1 MREIRLICLFL
12 LSLLLT
18 GCFSI
23 PGYVSKDGSITP
35 PYSSEIL
42 IESLQ
47 GTVVITPVETSKGI
61 SNVNPTKSDPLRSQK
76 QDMIILNEGSTYYFN
91 LEGNHNVVFGFRTL
105 EKEATFRITYKDE
118 ATECT
123 IHSSDFTDKLIYIE
137 NY

>member
-12 LSLLLT
+12 LSLLFT

-123 IHSSDFTDKLIYIE
+123 IHNSDFTDKLIYIE